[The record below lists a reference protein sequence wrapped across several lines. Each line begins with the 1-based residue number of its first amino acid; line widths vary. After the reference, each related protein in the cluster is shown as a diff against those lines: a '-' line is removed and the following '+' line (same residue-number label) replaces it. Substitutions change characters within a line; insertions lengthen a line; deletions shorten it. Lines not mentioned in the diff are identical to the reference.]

1 MLLARGFSIVKIMF
15 NNSAPILQ
23 LLVSVP
29 LIVHITSARYSNG
42 DMKHASQGHNSQIPS
57 SYVRY
62 LDQVL
67 AFRLMLQ

>member
-23 LLVSVP
+23 LLVRVP
-29 LIVHITSARYSNG
+29 LIVHARYSNG
-42 DMKHASQGHNSQIPS
+42 DMKHASQGHNSLIPP